1 MATELAI
8 DGGTPVRRSMLPYA
22 HQTISSAD
30 VEAVVSV
37 LKSPW
42 LTTGP
47 AVDAF
52 ESAFAARVHAKDAV
66 AVSSGTAALHAAM
79 HTLGL
84 GEGDEVIVPA
94 LTFVA
99 SANAAV
105 YIGAR
110 PIFADVDPDT
120 LLLDVG
126 SAERVVSARAKA
138 VVTVDYAGQPCDCDL
153 LRDFAEDR
161 GLDLVIDAC
170 HSLGATWGGRPSSSF
185 GRLAAFSFHPVK
197 HITTGEGGMVAVD
210 SPDDAARLRAFRNH
224 GIDRDSRAREHA
236 GSWQYAMTDLGY
248 NYRLSDLQCALG
260 LAQLARLDE
269 WLERRRAIAALYL
282 EGIASIPGVR
292 PLAIS
297 PKAEHAWHLFVVQLE
312 LERLRVDKN
321 SVFEALRAEGIGVNV
336 HYMPV
341 HLQPYYQRHYDT
353 RAGMCPV
360 AEAAYER
367 ILSLPMFAAMTD
379 ADVADVLTAVTK
391 VLEAYRR

>member
-1 MATELAI
+1 
-8 DGGTPVRRSMLPYA
+8 MLPYA
-22 HQTISSAD
+22 HQTISAAD
-30 VEAVVSV
+30 VDAVVSV

-79 HTLGL
+79 HTLAL
-84 GEGDEVIVPA
+84 RDGDEVVVPA

-105 YIGAR
+105 YVGAR
-110 PIFADVDPDT
+110 PVFADVDPET
-120 LLLDVG
+120 LLLDVE
-126 SAERVVSARAKA
+126 SAERAASARAKA
-138 VVTVDYAGQPCDCDL
+138 VVSVDYAGQPCDYDL
-153 LRDFAEDR
+153 LGEFTEDR

-170 HSLGATWGGRPSSSF
+170 HSLGATWGGRPSSGY
-185 GRLAAFSFHPVK
+185 GRLSAFSFHPVK
-197 HITTGEGGMVAVD
+197 HITTGEGGIVATD

-224 GIDRDSRAREHA
+224 GIDKDSRAREHA

-248 NYRLSDLQCALG
+248 NYRLTDMQCALG
-260 LAQLARLDE
+260 VAQLARLNE
-269 WLERRRAIAALYL
+269 WLKRRRAIAALYL
-282 EGIASIPGVR
+282 EGIADIPGVR
-292 PLAIS
+292 PLVVS

-312 LERLRVDKN
+312 LDRLRVDRN
-321 SVFEALRAEGIGVNV
+321 AVFDALRAEGIGVNV

-341 HLQPYYQRHYDT
+341 HLHPYYQRHYGT
-353 RAGMCPV
+353 RAGLCPN

-367 ILSLPMFAAMTD
+367 ILSLPMFAGMTD
-379 ADVADVLTAVTK
+379 TDVADVLAAVTK